1 MVKAVV
7 KWQDGREQVVYALD
21 WDGLFAKLGNEKF
34 QSIIAHKITVADIRQ
49 GRDEIRY

>member
-7 KWQDGREQVVYALD
+7 KRLDGSEQVIYALD
-21 WDGLFAKLGNEKF
+21 WDGLFAKMGNGNV
-34 QSIIAHKITVADIRQ
+34 QSIYANKITAADIRQ